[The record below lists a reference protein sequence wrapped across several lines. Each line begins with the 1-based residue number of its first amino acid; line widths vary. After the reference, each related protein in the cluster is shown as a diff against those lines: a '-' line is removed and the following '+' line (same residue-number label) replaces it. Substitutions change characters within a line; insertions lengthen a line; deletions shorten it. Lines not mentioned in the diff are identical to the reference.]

1 MSRTVHHIRPR
12 HRNHHPAPWSTH
24 WAGLRSGHRLV
35 QLRFTSV
42 ESARAQREGRR
53 PRPVPVRSA
62 FTAYTYP
69 RSLNAGVDGPYESRA
84 RAALAVFRTTARNR
98 LRAAPPG
105 ALLDIAADLDHPP
118 TRHRHGN
125 IWDF

>member
-35 QLRFTSV
+35 QLRFTRE
-42 ESARAQREGRR
+42 ESARAPREGRR

-105 ALLDIAADLDHPP
+105 ALLDIADDLDHPP

-125 IWDF
+125 LWDF

>member
-1 MSRTVHHIRPR
+1 MSRTVHHIRLR
-12 HRNHHPAPWSTH
+12 HRNHHPAPGSVG

-35 QLRFTSV
+35 QLRITFE
-42 ESARAQREGRR
+42 ESARARREGRR
-53 PRPVPVRSA
+53 PRPVPVHRA
-62 FTAYTYP
+62 FTAHTWP

-105 ALLDIAADLDHPP
+105 ALLDAADDLDHPP
-118 TRHRHGN
+118 TRHRHRN

>member
-12 HRNHHPAPWSTH
+12 HRNHHPAPWSTR

-35 QLRFTSV
+35 QLRVTTQ
-42 ESARAQREGRR
+42 ESARAPREGRR
-53 PRPVPVRSA
+53 PRPVPVRCA
-62 FTAYTYP
+62 FTAHTYP

-105 ALLDIAADLDHPP
+105 ALLDVAEDLVHPP
-118 TRHRHGN
+118 TRHRHRN

>member
-1 MSRTVHHIRPR
+1 MSRTVHHVRPR
-12 HRNHHPAPWSTH
+12 HRDHHPAPWSNRR
-24 WAGLRSGHRLV
+24 GGPRSGHRLV
-35 QLRFTSV
+35 QLRVDTE
-42 ESARAQREGRR
+42 ESARAPREGRR
-53 PRPVPVRSA
+53 PRPVPVRCA
-62 FTAYTYP
+62 FTAFTYP

-105 ALLDIAADLDHPP
+105 ALLDVAEDLDHPP
-118 TRHRHGN
+118 TRHRHRN

>member
-1 MSRTVHHIRPR
+1 MSRTVHHIRLR
-12 HRNHHPAPWSTH
+12 HRNHHPAPGSPGWT
-24 WAGLRSGHRLV
+24 GLRSGHRLV
-35 QLRFTSV
+35 QLRVTFA
-42 ESARAQREGRR
+42 ESARARREGRR
-53 PRPVPVRSA
+53 PRPVPVHRT
-62 FTAYTYP
+62 FTAHTCP

-105 ALLDIAADLDHPP
+105 ALLDVAEDLDHPP
-118 TRHRHGN
+118 TRHRHRN

>member
-12 HRNHHPAPWSTH
+12 HRNHHPVPGSTH
-24 WAGLRSGHRLV
+24 WAGMRSGHRLV
-35 QLRFTSV
+35 QLRVTTE
-42 ESARAQREGRR
+42 ESARAPREGRR
-53 PRPVPVRSA
+53 PRPVAVRCA

-69 RSLNAGVDGPYESRA
+69 RALNAGVDGPYESRA

-105 ALLDIAADLDHPP
+105 ALLDVAEELDHPP